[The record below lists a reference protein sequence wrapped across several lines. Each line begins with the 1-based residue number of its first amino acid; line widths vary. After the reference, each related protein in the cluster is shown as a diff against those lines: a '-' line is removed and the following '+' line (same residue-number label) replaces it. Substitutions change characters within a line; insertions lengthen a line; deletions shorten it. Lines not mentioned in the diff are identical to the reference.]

1 MNAAI
6 GSKALIQYRE
16 FRNGDSPQLA
26 QVWCSQS
33 PRRGLMQPMSS
44 ATFESN
50 VLAKPMFDRAGLIVA
65 VDDGKLIGF
74 IHAGFGPSG
83 DQCSLGKES
92 GVISM
97 LMTRGRE
104 LQESVAESL
113 LSRGEEYLRLRG
125 AKILHAGATQTLDAF
140 YMGMCGGSEV
150 HGILDSDQQMQQFY
164 RSHGYQEVGRSI
176 VLERDLRDFRPP
188 VDRRHIVLRR
198 RATVQRVD
206 DPPARSW
213 WDACVFGP
221 FDRMR
226 FELVPKEGGPP
237 LASATFWDM
246 QGMSNMKG
254 ARAMGL
260 TYVEARGDQRRQGI
274 VSLLLA
280 ESFKQLSEQGLAT
293 VETQV
298 DADNQAAISLF
309 HKLGFREVDQAA
321 VYRKEVMTASDGP

>member
-1 MNAAI
+1 MSAAV
-6 GSKALIQYRE
+6 GSAALIQYRE

-26 QVWCSQS
+26 QIWCSQR

-65 VDDGKLIGF
+65 VEEGKLLGF
-74 IHAGFGPSG
+74 VHAGFGPSR
-83 DQCSLGKES
+83 DQASLGKES

-97 LMTRGRE
+97 LMTRGQE
-104 LQESVAESL
+104 LQESVAEML
-113 LSRGEEYLRLRG
+113 LSRGEEYLRSRG
-125 AKILHAGATQTLDAF
+125 ATVLHAGATQSLDAF

-150 HGILDSDQQMQQFY
+150 HGILDSDRQLQQFY
-164 RSHGYQEVGRSI
+164 LAHGYHEVARST

-198 RATVQRVD
+198 RAAVRRVD

-226 FELVPKEGGPP
+226 FELVPKEGGSPM
-237 LASATFWDM
+237 ASATFWDM

-260 TYVEARGDQRRQGI
+260 TYVEARGDQRRQGM

-280 ESFKQLSEQGLAT
+280 EAFKQLAEQGLAT

-298 DADNQAAISLF
+298 DSNNQAALRLF
-309 HKLGFREVDQAA
+309 QKLGFRAVDQAA
-321 VYRKEVMTASDGP
+321 VYRKEVSAQ